1 MIETYIVPCISTEQI
16 TDADRAK
23 LSNPDRD
30 ASEICC
36 MYDPTDPNNG
46 YFLWIDE
53 EGEPPA
59 NYSAAFATLWQWAQ
73 SEGFTWVR
81 LADWG
86 DRMDIST

>member
-1 MIETYIVPCISTEQI
+1 MIEPYIVPSISTEQI

-46 YFLWIDE
+46 YFIWIDE
-53 EGEPPA
+53 EGDPPT
-59 NYSAAFATLWQWAQ
+59 NYSEAFATLWQWVQ
-73 SEGFTWVR
+73 HQGFT
-81 LADWG
+81 
-86 DRMDIST
+86 